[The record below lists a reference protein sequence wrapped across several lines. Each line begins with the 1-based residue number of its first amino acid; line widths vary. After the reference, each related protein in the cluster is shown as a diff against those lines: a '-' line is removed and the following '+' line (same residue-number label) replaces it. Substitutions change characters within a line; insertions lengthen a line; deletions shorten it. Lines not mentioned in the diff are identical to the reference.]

1 MLQLGSYSA
10 NIKFEPEIPKFIDHY
25 LIPLTVIYSISFS
38 VHENFLEKR
47 CDELQDGRHY
57 SIGIAMRI
65 KKKHTSGNA
74 RNFVT
79 RSQAVRKL
87 QVSLADFRRLCIFK
101 GIYPREPRNKKKAN
115 KGSTAPT
122 TFYYYKDIQ
131 YLLHEPVLEKFR
143 EHKTFSKKLTKAL
156 GRGEVSSAK
165 KLEENKPNYSLDHII
180 KERYPSFPDALRDID
195 DALNM
200 LFLFANLPATD
211 QVSARVTKDAQIICN
226 QWLAYVAR
234 NRLVRKVFVS
244 IKGVYYQ
251 ATVRGEDIRWL
262 VPYKFP
268 ENIPSDVDFRIM
280 LTFLEFY
287 STLLHFV
294 LYKLYTDS
302 DLVYPPKLDLAK
314 DKIIGGLSSYVLE
327 SNTEESSLTAPSLAN
342 NSIDAKAID
351 AETLKSALKADAG
364 EDVTEAQ
371 NEDEVDENVEGIE
384 LDAFEDNNKNKGDQL
399 EQPSK
404 YDSPT
409 SVLFS
414 DFVFYIARE
423 VPIDIL
429 EFLILSCGGSV
440 ICEAALDQLE
450 SQSGIDLSKVTHQI
464 VDRPIL
470 KNKVAGRTYIQPQ
483 WVFDSLNKG
492 ELVPANSYLPGETLP
507 PHLSPWGDAVG
518 YDPTAGIEEGSENGS
533 SDDEEEEEEVA
544 EDEEDK
550 ENLDAGAITMGVDS
564 GEESDDELK
573 AQKELELEAQGVSY
587 SEAKNDQESKKS
599 KKSNKRKVSE
609 QDEEKDLKLIMMS
622 NKQRKLYK
630 KMKYSNDRKEEKVE
644 KLKKKRKEI
653 EKVKSKLKQSEK

>member
-1 MLQLGSYSA
+1 
-10 NIKFEPEIPKFIDHY
+10 
-25 LIPLTVIYSISFS
+25 
-38 VHENFLEKR
+38 
-47 CDELQDGRHY
+47 
-57 SIGIAMRI
+57 MRI